1 MSVMKHSRLIAAL
14 ALSAL
19 LAAGCAPRHKGS
31 RVGLADAPP
40 PVLAEV
46 ESGNLRAEP
55 GFTGDRIGVRI
66 LGVTDLPEEELQ
78 AIDLDVPL
86 DPGRVDR
93 VEIFAP
99 GGRPIEQPKDA
110 EIGPRTDPENAGIR
124 IFLPKRKDLEFRI
137 KLIDEPERY

>member
-1 MSVMKHSRLIAAL
+1 MSVLKYSRLIAAL
-14 ALSAL
+14 ALCAL
-19 LAAGCAPRHKGS
+19 LAAGCAPKHKGR
-31 RVGLADAPP
+31 RVGLANAPP
-40 PVLAEV
+40 PSLQAI

-66 LGVTDLPEEELQ
+66 LGVTDLPDEELQ

-86 DPGRVDR
+86 DAGQIDR

-110 EIGPRTDPENAGIR
+110 EIKPLPNPDNAGIR

-137 KLIDEPERY
+137 KLIDEPDNF